1 MADKR
6 IIELEERLTLEE
18 NDYLASDNTN
28 GTCKVN
34 AGIITNQFS
43 DMQNKLGAKNLLKN
57 GLTSRTTS
65 GLTITVNSNG
75 SILIN
80 GTAAADVSLTLVQN
94 FTLAAG
100 EYILSGVGSDAP
112 GIGLSLNA
120 SYGGNTVTCNKDNT
134 QKHFTLSS
142 DSNITNVNMYI
153 TAGLA
158 FTNYTLYPMIRPASV
173 ADEAFVAYEKTNAQL
188 TKELG
193 DPSTA
198 SAVSGSDAF
207 GKIASLNNDLSNNQ
221 TNTEICFSDET
232 VISDNNGISHTA
244 QHDGELY
251 IAARIGTLTT
261 VQVFINDKMY
271 GQVFTASMDPAT
283 SINGAPIFTLVSHVH
298 VKVGDVIK
306 VKRHYGSYAW
316 IAQQSGAVIY
326 Y

>member
-142 DSNITNVNMYI
+142 DSNITNVNMSI

-173 ADEAFVAYEKTNAQL
+173 ADEAFVAFEKTNAQL

-207 GKIASLNNDLSNNQ
+207 GKIASLNNDLNNASYKFKYIGYGIGATASAPYLVPYDGYINMSSASGTALLLYAIAAPNSSDKFILDQ
-221 TNTEICFSDET
+221 TN
-232 VISDNNGISHTA
+232 
-244 QHDGELY
+244 
-251 IAARIGTLTT
+251 GTRSSTF
-261 VQVFINDKMY
+261 VRKGMY
-271 GQVFTASMDPAT
+271 VYQE
-283 SINGAPIFTLVSHVH
+283 VS
-298 VKVGDVIK
+298 GT
-306 VKRHYGSYAW
+306 
-316 IAQQSGAVIY
+316 GAVDLRFNALEKQ
-326 Y
+326 

>member
-142 DSNITNVNMYI
+142 DSNITNVNMSI

-207 GKIASLNNDLSNNQ
+207 GKIASLNNDL
-221 TNTEICFSDET
+221 
-232 VISDNNGISHTA
+232 
-244 QHDGELY
+244 L
-251 IAARIGTLTT
+251 
-261 VQVFINDKMY
+261 K
-271 GQVFTASMDPAT
+271 
-283 SINGAPIFTLVSHVH
+283 
-298 VKVGDVIK
+298 
-306 VKRHYGSYAW
+306 
-316 IAQQSGAVIY
+316 QQSGKTALLTMNTDYTSFKITMPRAFADANYRVFLTAEDANGMFDALWVHPTSERTSSTFKVLVYCPHSFAAHNLYINWLAIHD
-326 Y
+326 